1 MHVAPPALD
10 LVLRTERELT
20 DVGYDMPHVRIVGA
34 RKAGRKT

>member
-1 MHVAPPALD
+1 MHVASPALD

-20 DVGYDMPHVRIVGA
+20 DVGYDTPHAGIVGA